1 MSKPLIYSY
10 FASPKYVQNNWKKQL
25 TSPCCFEILL
35 THTVT
40 TEQKQKHMRTKTL
53 LIAAAALAVSAGISM
68 AQTYSQNIVGYANV
82 VIHGNGQFSLLA
94 NPFDDGNGNQMTNLL
109 NTALPKQ
116 SQVLTWDPIAGY
128 GTVVKGGTPPN
139 WPAGT
144 TTTLPPGVG
153 FFVRNGTVG
162 GGAPDLTNTFVG
174 TVVVQVSA
182 SVTNSEPVG
191 YTLQG
196 SPIPYAGNLA
206 IIATG
211 HGDTNMDFGGPL
223 TKTAQLLTWDPVAG
237 FSSAVKGG
245 NPASWGATVTVGV
258 GQGFVVYNRNGPA
271 TNVVETLNP

>member
-1 MSKPLIYSY
+1 M
-10 FASPKYVQNNWKKQL
+10 

-82 VIHGNGQFSLLA
+82 VIHGNGQYSLLA
-94 NPFDDGNGNQMTNLL
+94 NPFDDGNGNLLTNLL

-116 SQVLTWDPIAGY
+116 SQCSIWDPIAGFN
-128 GTVVKGGTPPN
+128 TISKGGTPAA

-144 TTTLPPGVG
+144 TTQLPPGMG
-153 FFVRNGTVG
+153 FFVRNGSPG

-174 TVVVQVSA
+174 TVVVQVGA
-182 SVTNSEPVG
+182 SVTNSEQVG

-223 TKTAQLLTWDPVAG
+223 TKQSQILTWDPVAG
-237 FSSAVKGG
+237 FVTVSKTGST
-245 NPASWGATVTVGV
+245 PTWGATATVGV
-258 GQGFVVYNRNGPA
+258 GQGFFVFNKNGPA